1 MVEEVK
7 NMSLTCWQGASWKQI
22 IIFPFRVEF
31 FLEVLYEKYVFLKLL
46 LKFQIFFSPLFSLP
60 TYSNIFDALL
70 FLHFYITMKIHFNFD
85 RVRVTAV

>member
-46 LKFQIFFSPLFSLP
+46 LKFQIFFSLCSHCQHIQ
-60 TYSNIFDALL
+60 T
-70 FLHFYITMKIHFNFD
+70 FLMHFYFYTFI
-85 RVRVTAV
+85 